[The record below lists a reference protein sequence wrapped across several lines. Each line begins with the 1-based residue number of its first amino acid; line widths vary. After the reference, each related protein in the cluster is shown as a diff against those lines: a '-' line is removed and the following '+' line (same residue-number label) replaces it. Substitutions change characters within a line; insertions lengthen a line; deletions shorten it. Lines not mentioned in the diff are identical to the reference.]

1 MHIIGMILFLLYG
14 LAQIVVGAAGIDFYF
29 GGFWSGLAI
38 FGAIFLRITLPITI
52 GAFFGAVEV
61 LNWHWALAV
70 LFAAP
75 GLIFIVPGMIA
86 LTLER
91 FRK

>member
-1 MHIIGMILFLLYG
+1 MQIIGMILFLLYG
-14 LAQIVVGAAGIDFYF
+14 IAQLIVGAAGIDFYF

-38 FGAIFLRITLPITI
+38 FLAIFFRVTLPITI
-52 GAFFGAVEV
+52 GAFFGALEV
-61 LNWHWALAV
+61 FNWHWALAL